1 MVFSLIFGVILG
13 GMSVVFALQNSAAVT
28 VQFMGDDI
36 PAPLALVLLG
46 TILSGVLMT
55 LFVLMPSLIRD
66 EMYLKAIK
74 RQKRELED
82 EYAKYRT
89 SRAESEMTSEPQ
101 PAVQ

>member
-28 VQFMGDDI
+28 VQFL
-36 PAPLALVLLG
+36 APLALVLLG